1 METLT
6 FRPARRQLFVLTALT
21 VALALVTAAVLPSHY
36 AAGVNLPVKV
46 FSCGIAAAVCR
57 GLRLRGP

>member
-21 VALALVTAAVLPSHY
+21 VALALVTAAVLLSHC

>member
-1 METLT
+1 METLA
-6 FRPARRQLFVLTALT
+6 FRPARQLLVVTAFT
-21 VALALVTAAVLPSHY
+21 VAFALVMAAVLLSY
-36 AAGVNLPVKV
+36 CAAGVGLPVKV